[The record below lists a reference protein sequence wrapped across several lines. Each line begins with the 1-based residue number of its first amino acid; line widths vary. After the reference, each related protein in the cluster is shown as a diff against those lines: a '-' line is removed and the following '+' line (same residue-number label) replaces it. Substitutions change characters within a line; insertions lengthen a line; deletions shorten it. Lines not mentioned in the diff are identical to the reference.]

1 MSRSKDDAAAPPQ
14 VAPEAHPARGGGTL
28 RVVGTPIGHLGDLSP
43 RAVATLRA
51 SALVACEDTRVTRA
65 ILERHGISVPV
76 VSCHRFNEHSRSE
89 RILQALAAGGDVA
102 LVTDSGTPGVSD
114 PGAAVVRAA
123 RAAGFAVSPV
133 PGPSAV
139 AALWSVS
146 GLEGPF
152 TFIGF
157 LPQRSGER
165 RRVLATL
172 AGEPRP
178 LVFYESPHRILAML
192 EDAAEVLGDRRGLL
206 GRELTKI
213 HEEVLAGRLG
223 ELRERLAMKTIRGEF
238 TLLVEPAAAG
248 EAEAARPANSAA
260 GAGGGDAA
268 TTADLDAAAD
278 EVTRLIATGIDRG
291 TALRRVARHHGI
303 ARRALYDRLVRRKKS
318 ERES

>member
-1 MSRSKDDAAAPPQ
+1 VSRREEADPP
-14 VAPEAHPARGGGTL
+14 PPARPGGVL
-28 RVVGTPIGHLGDLSP
+28 RVVGTPIGHLSDLSP
-43 RAVATLRA
+43 RAVETLRA

-65 ILERHGISVPV
+65 ILERHGIAVPV

-89 RILQALAAGGDVA
+89 RILQVLSSGKDVA

-123 RAAGFAVSPV
+123 RSVGFAVSPV

-157 LPQRSGER
+157 LPQRHGER
-165 RRVLATL
+165 QRAL
-172 AGEPRP
+172 AGLASEPRP

-192 EDAAEVLGDRRGLL
+192 EDAAAVLGERRALA

-213 HEEVLAGRLG
+213 HEEVIAGSLQ
-223 ELRERLAMKTIRGEF
+223 EIRERLAARTIRGEF
-238 TLLVEPAAAG
+238 TLIVAPGAG
-248 EAEAARPANSAA
+248 TAA
-260 GAGGGDAA
+260 GAAA
-268 TTADLDAAAD
+268 EEDGAAVADQLDAAAL
-278 EVTRLIATGIDRG
+278 EVARLVEAGIDRG
-291 TALRRVARHHGI
+291 TALKRVARQRGVP
-303 ARRALYDRLVRRKKS
+303 RRALYDHLVRRK
-318 ERES
+318 RP

>member
-1 MSRSKDDAAAPPQ
+1 MSRREEADPP
-14 VAPEAHPARGGGTL
+14 PPARPGGVL
-28 RVVGTPIGHLGDLSP
+28 RVVGTPIGHLSDLSP
-43 RAVATLRA
+43 RAVETLRA

-65 ILERHGISVPV
+65 ILERHGIAVPV

-89 RILQALAAGGDVA
+89 RILQVLSSGKDVA

-123 RAAGFAVSPV
+123 RSVGFAVSPV

-157 LPQRSGER
+157 LPPRHGER
-165 RRVLATL
+165 KRALAAL
-172 AGEPRP
+172 ASEPRP

-192 EDAAEVLGDRRGLL
+192 EDAVEVLGDRRTLL

-213 HEEVLAGRLG
+213 YEELNAGTLS
-223 ELRERLAMKTIRGEF
+223 EVRERLAGRTIRGEF
-238 TLLVEPAAAG
+238 TLVVEPAEG
-248 EAEAARPANSAA
+248 EDRARGDSIES
-260 GAGGGDAA
+260 GAG
-268 TTADLDAAAD
+268 DLDAAAD
-278 EVTRLIATGIDRG
+278 EVARLVEEGVDRG
-291 TALRRVARHHGI
+291 TALKRVARHRGV
-303 ARRALYDRLVRRKKS
+303 ARRALYDRLVRRKRGDVDS
-318 ERES
+318 

>member
-1 MSRSKDDAAAPPQ
+1 MSRPKDEGVAPPPD
-14 VAPEAHPARGGGTL
+14 VRTPASPGGVL
-28 RVVGTPIGHLGDLSP
+28 RVVGTPIGHLEDLSP

-51 SALVACEDTRVTRA
+51 CGLVACEDTRVTRA

-76 VSCHRFNEHSRSE
+76 LSCHRFNEHSRSE
-89 RILQALAAGGDVA
+89 RLLQVLASGQDVA
-102 LVTDSGTPGVSD
+102 LVTDSGTPGLSD

-157 LPQRSGER
+157 LPQRPGER
-165 RRVLATL
+165 RRTLSAL

-178 LVFYESPHRILAML
+178 LVFYESPHRILGML
-192 EDAAEVLGDRRGLL
+192 EDADSVLGGRRALL

-213 HEEVLAGRLG
+213 HEEVIAGTLGDLRGRLAA
-223 ELRERLAMKTIRGEF
+223 RTIRGEF
-238 TLLVEPAAAG
+238 TVIVEPAAPGTAG
-248 EAEAARPANSAA
+248 ATGAGTTAA
-260 GAGGGDAA
+260 GADLGGPEAA
-268 TTADLDAAAD
+268 ADLDAAAD
-278 EVTRLIATGIDRG
+278 DVAHLIASGIDRG
-291 TALRRVARHHGI
+291 TALKRVARHRGV
-303 ARRALYDRLVRRKKS
+303 ARRALYDHLVRRKKS
-318 ERES
+318 GDAS